1 KENNAC
7 KSFIGYLLICSKRE
21 AGIATHYVPREKIP
35 TLIEELIRND
45 CNPKIINEVHPQ
57 EKVTGTIPNREV
69 IDRIFDKGSVEE
81 IISAL
86 KKENTEW
93 SNNILKKL
101 STLSPT

>member
-1 KENNAC
+1 M
-7 KSFIGYLLICSKRE
+7 
-21 AGIATHYVPREKIP
+21 
-35 TLIEELIRND
+35 
-45 CNPKIINEVHPQ
+45 
-57 EKVTGTIPNREV
+57 TGTIPNREV

-101 STLSPT
+101 STLSPTSLKVIHRQLTIGKNLNLEQCLAMELRIATQMMVIIIYGFKVIPFFRKRMISLKVSDVC